1 MLTELS
7 AKGNVPCPPND
18 SASEVCHLVLCLR
31 IYLPKSMDPQGKQS
45 PSEGMTGG
53 ARRLLGRGRE
63 DDAAGG
69 NIELIFN

>member
-1 MLTELS
+1 
-7 AKGNVPCPPND
+7 
-18 SASEVCHLVLCLR
+18 
-31 IYLPKSMDPQGKQS
+31 LPKLMDPQGKQS

-53 ARRLLGRGRE
+53 ARRLPGRGRE